1 PPDPLPKTFN
11 VFGEDTYVFL
21 RGHQTY
27 KLAVLLQGS
36 QVSSPKNQ
44 KSLGGGLGE
53 DLSSERSPPTDNE
66 QRYDIRTEKKGG
78 GGGWYKAFMGLGL
91 MGRILI
97 YFHHFRFVFPKHN
110 SGPHNRL
117 TLIYTTKVAVSAGG

>member
-1 PPDPLPKTFN
+1 MKKGYPPDPLPKTFN

-36 QVSSPKNQ
+36 QISSPKNQ

-53 DLSSERSPPTDNE
+53 DLSSERSPPRVTNNVKVRAHSPRRRGEKRD
-66 QRYDIRTEKKGG
+66 RVYRRKKAGSFFSSLSPISYIIISRFFALCKGIRQ
-78 GGGWYKAFMGLGL
+78 F
-91 MGRILI
+91 
-97 YFHHFRFVFPKHN
+97 FV
-110 SGPHNRL
+110 L
-117 TLIYTTKVAVSAGG
+117 